1 MLLAAQKVEDFIKR
15 TLDIAKSTQL
25 NIQPIQIND
34 LIEDTVQEVH
44 FTATPGSK
52 SLDPNMPHI
61 PGDYT
66 MLLMAFKNLL
76 TNAADAIVDYG
87 RITIETQWKDQAII
101 KISDTGTGIA
111 EEKLSTIFRPFFSEK
126 EKGHGLG
133 LAMVKRVVILHK
145 GEIQVESEVGVGSTF
160 IITLPGGNVA

>member
-1 MLLAAQKVEDFIKR
+1 M
-15 TLDIAKSTQL
+15 AKSPQL

-34 LIEDTVQEVH
+34 LIKDTVQEVH
-44 FTATPGSK
+44 FTATPILK
-52 SLDPNMPHI
+52 KLDPNMPYI

-66 MLLMAFKNLL
+66 LLLMAFKNLL

-87 RITIETQWKDQAII
+87 RITIETQWKNQAII

-111 EEKLSTIFRPFFSEK
+111 KDKLTTIFRPFFSMK

-145 GEIQVESEVGVGSTF
+145 GEIEVNSEKGVGSTF
-160 IITLPGGNVA
+160 IITLPGGNGT